1 MAAPHRFGVPV
12 QTWTLVNL
20 LLMSSKAMEFLKC
33 MQIFDRFF
41 KPQESR

>member
-1 MAAPHRFGVPV
+1 MAVPHRVGVPV

-33 MQIFDRFF
+33 MQIFDRFL
-41 KPQESR
+41 KLQEPR